1 MKLSKNRTVTKL
13 LALLLGS
20 SILLFGAVNATTGET
35 SKITSASIYQLNA
48 GDQIKVSVFGEEDL
62 SMEARLTDTG
72 TISYPFLGE
81 IRVRGLTVGQ
91 LEALVTKE
99 LEGDYLIN
107 PRVNVTI
114 TEYRKFFVYG
124 EVKKPG
130 GFAFEPGLTLEKAIA
145 LAGGFSPRASKR
157 SVEVTREF
165 NGKKFTDDM
174 ILDKPVL
181 PGDIVNVQESFF

>member
-1 MKLSKNRTVTKL
+1 MKLSKSRTVTQL

-20 SILLFGAVNATTGET
+20 SILFSGAVNAITGEAG
-35 SKITSASIYQLNA
+35 KITSASVYQLNA

-62 SMEARLTDTG
+62 SMEARLTDAG

-91 LEALVTKE
+91 LETLVTKE
-99 LEGDYLIN
+99 LKGDYLIN

-124 EVKKPG
+124 EVKSPG

-165 NGKKFTDDM
+165 NGRKFTDDM
-174 ILDKPVL
+174 VLDKPVL